1 MKKWF
6 IVAVILL
13 CGAGMARG
21 ASNLALSRASVKAGY
36 NFDFEQLVIGA
47 DLNMGTLARDLYL
60 VPQLEFSLG
69 GDYSVFSIDGTLQ
82 YYFPTAGTIRPYAG
96 GGLGFRTVSWD
107 FGNGLDGSDTDF
119 VLCALGGADFDI
131 GNPRMHLFTDLK
143 IRFMGWG
150 SDMGLWIGLSFAL

>member
-60 VPQLEFSLG
+60 VP
-69 GDYSVFSIDGTLQ
+69 
-82 YYFPTAGTIRPYAG
+82 
-96 GGLGFRTVSWD
+96 
-107 FGNGLDGSDTDF
+107 
-119 VLCALGGADFDI
+119 
-131 GNPRMHLFTDLK
+131 
-143 IRFMGWG
+143 
-150 SDMGLWIGLSFAL
+150 